1 MQGNLKLSTKQNIA
15 PWPYWKNS
23 VFRTISVVSNLRS
36 GSIQQLSYIPSR
48 RIVYFWRETKI
59 EPDLMLGP
67 KMIDNFFYALCGLD
81 PASLNLKPKY
91 CPNFFNF
98 FEINFFIF
106 FFCLHCITLK
116 ISFCTVRWLIFI
128 NFSTFTFSL
137 PRIAF
142 CAKLRDNCL
151 VWMKSCLL
159 LFCHTVLVSSSEVGK
174 ISRFTSTYFS
184 SVLQAARLQQKQN
197 LWFGW
202 CLSVFSWSGGVC
214 KG

>member
-15 PWPYWKNS
+15 RWPYWKNS

-67 KMIDNFFYALCGLD
+67 KMIDNFFYALCGLG
-81 PASLNLKPKY
+81 PASLNLRPKY
-91 CPNFFNF
+91 CPNFLNF
-98 FEINFFIF
+98 FYINFFIF
-106 FFCLHCITLK
+106 FFYLHCITLK

-137 PRIAF
+137 PQIAVVI
-142 CAKLRDNCL
+142 NYE
-151 VWMKSCLL
+151 
-159 LFCHTVLVSSSEVGK
+159 TIVLCEWSQVV
-174 ISRFTSTYFS
+174 
-184 SVLQAARLQQKQN
+184 VLSHSL
-197 LWFGW
+197 
-202 CLSVFSWSGGVC
+202 GVQ
-214 KG
+214 